1 MIEESGGRVRMLA
14 PVEYERLQGFP
25 EGFTEKTADGST
37 VANTHRYTCLGNAVM
52 VPVAE
57 FLGERLA
64 EAAA

>member
-1 MIEESGGRVRMLA
+1 MIEESGDRVRMLT
-14 PVEYERLQGFP
+14 PLEYERLQGFP
-25 EGFTEKTADGST
+25 EGFTEKMADGRT
-37 VANTHRYTCLGNAVM
+37 VSNTSRYVCLGNAVM